1 MNTERTKGIIDLHI
15 HSAPD
20 VRQRKMNDL
29 ELMEAGVKLGAR
41 AMVIKSHL
49 VPTMD
54 RDTGQSDPQGEI
66 SGFRSGNVWRDC
78 AEPYC
83 RRHQSSCSRSSTE
96 TWSN

>member
-54 RDTGQSDPQGEI
+54 RATLVNQIRKEKYPDSDLEMLA
-66 SGFRSGNVWRDC
+66 RSR
-78 AEPYC
+78 
-83 RRHQSSCSRSSTE
+83 
-96 TWSN
+96 